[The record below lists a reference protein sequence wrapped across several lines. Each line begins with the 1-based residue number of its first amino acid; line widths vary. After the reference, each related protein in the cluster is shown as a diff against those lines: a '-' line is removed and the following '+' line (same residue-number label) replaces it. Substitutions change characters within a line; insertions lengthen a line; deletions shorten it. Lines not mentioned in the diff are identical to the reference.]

1 MKTDPFALKKYPKWS
16 PQRLL
21 FTLQARLI
29 EKEAKLNFDRYALPS
44 KINTNLPEPPAVDYQ
59 NTAVTSTQMQHLL
72 DAVSATEHLTD
83 TVIVEVGCFRGVTT
97 QALAKAT
104 ARKVIAVDPY
114 IGYGGFE
121 EDYAQFKKNTQLL
134 SNVVHERKA
143 SGEAVKSW
151 DYSPVSLVFI
161 DAVHDYVNTA
171 FDIEA
176 WSSLLVEGG
185 MVACH
190 DTDQKCFA
198 GTRKAVFEVL
208 SSQFPLFAH
217 PDNLTIL
224 TKNK

>member
-1 MKTDPFALKKYPKWS
+1 M
-16 PQRLL
+16 
-21 FTLQARLI
+21 
-29 EKEAKLNFDRYALPS
+29 
-44 KINTNLPEPPAVDYQ
+44 
-59 NTAVTSTQMQHLL
+59 

-121 EDYAQFKKNTQLL
+121 EDYAQFKKNTELL

-198 GTRKAVFEVL
+198 GTRKAVFEV
-208 SSQFPLFAH
+208 SSQFTLFAH

-224 TKNK
+224 NKG